1 MEGEGRGGAGRGIR
15 EVLVLYLTFRFNKA
29 QERSFPL
36 CTVNN
41 KIFTIAEK
49 FSNLH
54 LTLGVKG
61 WVISGNKMFR
71 QKKKKLHSL
80 EKKEQYKGT
89 LQTDLILS

>member
-1 MEGEGRGGAGRGIR
+1 MTQKSFFCFGGGGAGRGIR
-15 EVLVLYLTFRFNKA
+15 EVLVLYLTFRFNKV
-29 QERSFPL
+29 QERSFRL

-41 KIFTIAEK
+41 KIFTIVKK

-71 QKKKKLHSL
+71 QKKKLHSL
-80 EKKEQYKGT
+80 EKKRT
-89 LQTDLILS
+89 L